1 MEKLT
6 IRDADVAGKRV
17 FVRVDFNVPLADGR
31 VTDDSRIRAAIPT
44 IMTLVHSG
52 AKVILASHLGRP
64 NGKVSDSLRLRPVG
78 QRLTELLRRNVPVTG
93 DALGLGTEDALKRM
107 RPGEILM
114 LENLRF
120 HAEEEAND
128 PAFAATLASYADI
141 YVNDAF
147 GSAHRAHASTV
158 GIAKLLPAY
167 AGLLMER
174 ELEMLSKLLEDPERP
189 FAAILG
195 GAKVSDKIRVIDHL
209 LTKVDMLVLGGGMAN
224 TFLLAQGKAIGKSLA
239 EPDRV
244 QDAQRILATAEKN
257 GVRVVLP
264 VDVIVAKEVTRGTEY
279 KTLQAEKIPASW
291 HIVDLGKASQDLMVE
306 ALSDAKTVFWNGPL
320 GVFEIPSF
328 AHGTNAVARLLADRA
343 EHGAT
348 VVIGGGDSVA
358 SITQQGL
365 ADKMTHISTGGGA
378 SLEFLEGRELPGV
391 TVLLDRPQEPKP
403 AKKAAAAA
411 ATKAVAKSP
420 AKSTAKP
427 AAKPLAKPAAKST
440 AKPAAKPL
448 AKPAAKAA
456 ASKPVAK
463 AATKASP
470 ARAASKPAAKPATKA
485 STAKAAPKPAAKPT
499 AKPAPKA
506 TTAKPVAKA
515 TAAKPAASAKPPTTT
530 GTRTTTKPPAA
541 RAGARTEK
549 RA

>member
-1 MEKLT
+1 MDKLT

-17 FVRVDFNVPLADGR
+17 FVRVDFNVPLADGK
-31 VTDDSRIRAAIPT
+31 VQDDSRIRAAIPT
-44 IMTLVHSG
+44 ILALVGAG

-93 DALGLGTEDALKRM
+93 DALGIGTEDALKRM
-107 RPGEILM
+107 RPGEIVL

-120 HAEEEAND
+120 HPEEEAND
-128 PAFAATLASYADI
+128 PGFAATLASYADI

-147 GSAHRAHASTV
+147 GTAHRAHASTV

-174 ELEMLSKLLEDPERP
+174 EIAMLSSLLESPERP

-195 GAKVSDKIRVIDHL
+195 GAKVSDKIKVIDNL
-209 LTKVDMLVLGGGMAN
+209 LTRVDLLILGGGMAN

-244 QDAQRILATAEKN
+244 DDARRILATAEKN
-257 GVRVVLP
+257 KVRVVLP

-291 HIVDLGKASQDLMVE
+291 HIVDLGKASQDLIID
-306 ALSDAKTVFWNGPL
+306 ALADVRTVFWNGPL

-328 AHGTNAVARLLADRA
+328 AHGTNAVARILADRA

-348 VVIGGGDSVA
+348 VVVGGGDSVA
-358 SITQQGL
+358 AITRQGL

-391 TVLLDRPQEPKP
+391 SVLLDRTVPEP
-403 AKKAAAAA
+403 AAPA
-411 ATKAVAKSP
+411 ATTTS
-420 AKSTAKP
+420 SAKP
-427 AAKPLAKPAAKST
+427 
-440 AKPAAKPL
+440 
-448 AKPAAKAA
+448 
-456 ASKPVAK
+456 
-463 AATKASP
+463 
-470 ARAASKPAAKPATKA
+470 R
-485 STAKAAPKPAAKPT
+485 
-499 AKPAPKA
+499 
-506 TTAKPVAKA
+506 
-515 TAAKPAASAKPPTTT
+515 KPAASSAKR
-530 GTRTTTKPPAA
+530 GS
-541 RAGARTEK
+541 GA
-549 RA
+549 